1 MYYTAEVIRYLTTMI
16 NDPRSIDFGIDKL
29 YSIALWQIVE
39 EGYQKIT
46 LNVQQ
51 EFISLTGR
59 DDGYEEELESGIT
72 TLNDGNLSV
81 NIRSSANSKSSII
94 GRLEPGMRAL
104 VLEKNEASDWIHINL
119 KGIVTWVFLKP
130 LN

>member
-16 NDPRSIDFGIDKL
+16 NDPRSIDFEIDKL

-104 VLEKNEASDWIHINL
+104 VLEKNEASDWIHVNL
-119 KGIVTWVFLKP
+119 KGIVGWVFLKP